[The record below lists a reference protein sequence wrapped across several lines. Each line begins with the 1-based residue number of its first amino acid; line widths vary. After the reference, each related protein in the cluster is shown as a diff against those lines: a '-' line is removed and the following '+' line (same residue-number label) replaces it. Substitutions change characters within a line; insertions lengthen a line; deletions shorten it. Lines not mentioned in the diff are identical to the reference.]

1 VNDLIRIGMDTSK
14 RVFVLHGVNAAE
26 RLVLRKRL
34 RRRQVIEFFAK
45 LPSTQVGMEACGA
58 AHHWGRELV
67 ALGHEVK
74 LLPAQRV
81 KPYVARNK
89 NDAADAEGICE
100 AMSRPRMTF
109 VPVKTAEQQA
119 ALMLVGMRDQLVARR
134 TQVSNTIRGYAAEFG
149 LAAAKGLDKIE
160 PLLARIAT
168 DATLPALAR
177 ELFAALGEEYAE
189 LKPKLGKIEAQL
201 MAWHRQN
208 ELSRRL
214 VEVPGVG
221 PIGAALMAMKVVNPQ
236 AFRSG
241 RDFAAWLGLTPK
253 DHSTAGKLRLG
264 VITRAGDEALR
275 RVLVLGATAVIQQVR
290 RSRGHPSPW
299 LVALLKRKPPKLAAV
314 ALANKTARIAWKL
327 MVSGERYCGA
337 RATAVAR
344 GNPCSEGASSRPRQ
358 PRAVLAAVKA
368 RPISTAA
375 RRTGSATA
383 GLDGSCARRATTI
396 AVGTKK
402 RSAVEQRN
410 ENHGHD

>member
-14 RVFVLHGVNAAE
+14 SVFVLHGVNAVE
-26 RLVLRKRL
+26 QVVLRKRL
-34 RRRQVIEFFAK
+34 RRGQVIEFFAK

-58 AHHWGRELV
+58 AHHWGRELG
-67 ALGHEVK
+67 ALGHDIK

-89 NDAADAEGICE
+89 NDAADAEAICE

-134 TQVSNTIRGYAAEFG
+134 TQLSNTIRGYAAELG
-149 LAAAKGLDKIE
+149 LVAAKGLDKIE
-160 PLLARIAT
+160 PLLVRIAV
-168 DATLPALAR
+168 DGSLPALAR

-189 LKPKLGKIEAQL
+189 LKLKLRKIETQL
-201 MAWHRQN
+201 LAWHREN

-214 VEVPGVG
+214 AEIPSVG
-221 PIGAALMAMKVVNPQ
+221 PIGAALMVMKVVNPR

-253 DHSTAGKLRLG
+253 DHSTAGKQRLG

-290 RSRGHPSPW
+290 RERGHPSLW
-299 LVALLKRKPPKLAAV
+299 LVALLRRKPPKLAAV

-327 MVSGERYCGA
+327 MVSGERYHGA
-337 RATAVAR
+337 RATDAAH
-344 GNPCSEGASSRPRQ
+344 GNACSEGASSQ
-358 PRAVLAAVKA
+358 PRKAGAVLAAVKA

-383 GLDGSCARRATTI
+383 GLDGGCARRAPTI

-410 ENHGHD
+410 ESHGHD

>member
-14 RVFVLHGVNAAE
+14 SVFVLHGVDAGE
-26 RLVLRKRL
+26 RPVLRKAL
-34 RRRQVIEFFAK
+34 RRRQVIEFFAR
-45 LPSTQVGMEACGA
+45 LHPTQVGMEACGA
-58 AHHWGRELV
+58 AHHWARELE

-89 NDAADAEGICE
+89 NDRADAEAICE

-119 ALMLVGMRDQLVARR
+119 ALMLAGMRDQLVARR
-134 TQVSNTIRGYAAEFG
+134 TQLTNTIRGYAAEFG
-149 LAAAKGLDKIE
+149 LVAAKGLDKIE
-160 PLLARIAT
+160 PLLARTAA
-168 DATLPALAR
+168 DESLPVLAR
-177 ELFAALGEEYAE
+177 ELFAALGAEYAE
-189 LKPKLGKIEAQL
+189 LKPKLRKIEAQL
-201 MAWHRQN
+201 LAWHRQN

-214 VEVPGVG
+214 AEIPGVG
-221 PIGAALMAMKVVNPQ
+221 PIGAALMVMKVANPR

-290 RSRGHPSPW
+290 HGRGYSSPW
-299 LVALLKRKPPKLAAV
+299 LVALLRRKPPKLAAV

-327 MVSGERYCGA
+327 MVSGERY
-337 RATAVAR
+337 R
-344 GNPCSEGASSRPRQ
+344 GTPASDAAHGNACSEDASSQPRKA
-358 PRAVLAAVKA
+358 RAVLAAVKA
-368 RPISTAA
+368 RPISAAA
-375 RRTGSATA
+375 RGTESATA
-383 GLDGSCARRATTI
+383 GLDGGCARRVSAI

-402 RSAVEQRN
+402 RSMVEQRN
-410 ENHGHD
+410 EGQGHV